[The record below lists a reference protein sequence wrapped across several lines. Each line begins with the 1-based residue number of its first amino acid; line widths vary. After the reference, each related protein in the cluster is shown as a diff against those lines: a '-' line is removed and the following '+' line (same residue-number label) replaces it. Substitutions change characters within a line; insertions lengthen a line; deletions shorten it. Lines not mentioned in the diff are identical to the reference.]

1 MAHAAGLAA
10 GIPSLTARSLLALKR
25 APGRLRRRG
34 KGLRV
39 KTAPLGRFPKHGCSL
54 FSWNLRLFADV
65 IAFTLTWQLTWEA
78 LFRRLIAFAAQKGVL
93 KQCQGLTLTELDH
106 LARTVCISIRS
117 NTPMNNA
124 FDLPKKFRARFS
136 GEAVV
141 YRAPG
146 RVNLIGEHT
155 DYNDGLVLP
164 AAIGFSCW
172 IAIAPRTDRK
182 IALYSEN
189 FDEAIEADLDNAKIH
204 STGKWPDYPL
214 GVAWSLEKAGY
225 RLKGANIYIRG
236 EVPLGAGLS
245 SSAAL
250 EVSTG
255 YALLDLANHPIEL
268 TKLALLCQQAENE
281 FVGARVGIMDQFVS
295 CHGQAGSALLLDCRS
310 LDFRLLPLPRGV
322 QLVICNTMVQHKLG
336 TSEYNVRRTECEEGV
351 RLLSKALPGI
361 RALRDVSLPDLE
373 RHRGLLN
380 ETVYKRCRHVI
391 TENFR
396 TREAAS
402 ALQSEK
408 TETLRNLMAE
418 SHSSLRDDYEVS
430 CRELDL
436 MVDLAMQQEGVLGA
450 RMTGGGFGGC
460 TINLVNAADA
470 EKFRER
476 VSQGYE
482 VATGY
487 HPNIYVCEASQGAE
501 KVARHALKITTLT
514 D

>member
-1 MAHAAGLAA
+1 MNDALNLA
-10 GIPSLTARSLLALKR
+10 
-25 APGRLRRRG
+25 
-34 KGLRV
+34 
-39 KTAPLGRFPKHGCSL
+39 
-54 FSWNLRLFADV
+54 
-65 IAFTLTWQLTWEA
+65 
-78 LFRRLIAFAAQKGVL
+78 
-93 KQCQGLTLTELDH
+93 
-106 LARTVCISIRS
+106 
-117 NTPMNNA
+117 
-124 FDLPKKFRARFS
+124 KKFSSRFGGDS
-136 GEAVV
+136 VV

-155 DYNDGLVLP
+155 DYNDGFVLP

-172 IAIAPRTDRK
+172 VAVAPRSDRK

-189 FDEAIEADLDNAKIH
+189 FDEAIEADLDNAEIH

-214 GVAWSLEKAGY
+214 GVAWALNRAGY
-225 RLKGANIYIRG
+225 RLSGANVYIRG

-255 YALLDLANHPIEL
+255 YALLDLAHDPIEL
-268 TKLALLCQQAENE
+268 TRLALLCQRAENE
-281 FVGARVGIMDQFVS
+281 FVGARVGIMDQFIS

-310 LDFRLLPLPRGV
+310 LDFRLLRLPPGV

-351 RLLSKALPGI
+351 RLLSQTLPGI
-361 RALRDVSLPDLE
+361 RALRDVSLADLE
-373 RHRGLLN
+373 RHRGFLS

-391 TENFR
+391 TENSR

-402 ALQSEK
+402 ALQNGK
-408 TETLRNLMAE
+408 IDALRNLMSE

-436 MVDLAMQQEGVLGA
+436 MFDLAMHQEGVIGA

-460 TINLVNAADA
+460 TINLVNAANS

-476 VSQGYE
+476 VSRGYE
-482 VATGY
+482 AATGY

-501 KVARHALKITTLT
+501 KVAPHALETSSRT